1 MGWFE
6 SSEMWSFPSLNS
18 MKTILRLWLVL
29 IFIVS
34 GSYSAH
40 AMISVYDAINTAE
53 NVVQQVVDRV
63 VQAAQHA
70 EDMAKYVQMIENQTQ
85 QIAQLTTMIS
95 QNVQQ
100 LERLGNPQTYI
111 DMLSLNTILADIQR
125 TMNGVGTTIAEF
137 QQTANGVMALKN
149 TANGLYQDLS
159 QLKDQ
164 LGNPIQFQPQMF
176 TKYGVVQNM
185 YQSFSTELAQT
196 NQALASLLQ
205 QKQQTLQQLNSAS
218 SLIETEKLKS
228 QLQAVEANINST
240 TARLGMYAQKI
251 TVQQAVNQN
260 DAARVQEAQRE
271 QWQQQALADDML
283 MQTAAQKMF
292 APANQ

>member
-1 MGWFE
+1 
-6 SSEMWSFPSLNS
+6 
-18 MKTILRLWLVL
+18 MKTILKCLLVL

-34 GSYSAH
+34 GSYRAH
-40 AMISVYDAINTAE
+40 AMISVYDAINTVE

-85 QIAQLTTMIS
+85 QIAQMTTMIS
-95 QNVQQ
+95 QNVQT

-111 DMLSLNTILADIQR
+111 NMLSLNTILGDIQR
-125 TMNGVGTTIAEF
+125 TMNGVGTTVAGF
-137 QQTANGVMALKN
+137 QQTANGFMALKY

-164 LGNPIQFQPQMF
+164 FGNPIQFQSNNF
-176 TKYGVVQNM
+176 TRFAMVQNM
-185 YQSFSTELAQT
+185 YQSFNTEMTQA
-196 NQALASLLQ
+196 NQALSSLLQ
-205 QKQQTLQQLNSAS
+205 QKQQILQQLNSAS

-228 QLQAVEANINST
+228 QLQAVEANIYNA
-240 TARLGMYAQKI
+240 TARLNMYSQKI
-251 TVQQAVNQN
+251 MVQHAVNQN

-271 QWQQQALADDML
+271 QWQQQAMMDDIL
-283 MQTAAQKMF
+283 MQTAAKKMF

>member
-1 MGWFE
+1 
-6 SSEMWSFPSLNS
+6 
-18 MKTILRLWLVL
+18 MKTILKLLLVL

-53 NVVQQVVDRV
+53 NVIQQVVDRV

-70 EDMAKYVQMIENQTQ
+70 EDIAKYAQMLENQTQ

-95 QNVQQ
+95 QNVQA
-100 LERLGNPQTYI
+100 LERLGNPQTYVN
-111 DMLSLNTILADIQR
+111 MLSLNTILADIQR
-125 TMNGVGTTIAEF
+125 TMNGVGTTVAGF
-137 QQTANGVMALKN
+137 QQTANGFMALKY

-164 LGNPIQFQPQMF
+164 FGNPIQFQSNNF
-176 TKYGVVQNM
+176 TKFAMVQNM
-185 YQSFSTELAQT
+185 YQSFNTEMTQA

-205 QKQQTLQQLNSAS
+205 QKQQILQQLNLAS

-228 QLQAVEANINST
+228 QLQAAEANINNA
-240 TARLGMYAQKI
+240 TARLNMYSQKI
-251 TVQQAVNQN
+251 MVQHAANQN
-260 DAARVQEAQRE
+260 DIARVQEAQRE
-271 QWQQQALADDML
+271 QWQQQALADDQTI
-283 MQTAAQKMF
+283 QTAAQKML
-292 APANQ
+292 APTN

>member
-1 MGWFE
+1 
-6 SSEMWSFPSLNS
+6 
-18 MKTILRLWLVL
+18 MKTILRSLLLLTVVL
-29 IFIVS
+29 ITS
-34 GSYSAH
+34 GPVKATLVVFDPI
-40 AMISVYDAINTAE
+40 ATAQ
-53 NVVQQVVDRV
+53 NVVQQVIDRV

-70 EDMAKYVQMIENQTQ
+70 EDMAKYVQMIANQTQ

-111 DMLSLNTILADIQR
+111 NMLSLNTILADIQR

-137 QQTANGVMALKN
+137 QQTANGIMALKN

-164 LGNPIQFQPQMF
+164 FGNPIQFQPNSF
-176 TKYGVVQNM
+176 TKFGVVQNM
-185 YQSFSTELAQT
+185 YQSFSTEMTQT

-205 QKQQTLQQLNSAS
+205 QKQQILQQLNAAS

-228 QLQAVEANINST
+228 QLQAVEANINGA
-240 TARLGMYAQKI
+240 TARLGVYSQKI
-251 TVQQAVNQN
+251 MVQSAVNQN
-260 DAARVQEAQRE
+260 DAARVQEAQRQ
-271 QWQQQALADDML
+271 QWQQQALADDLAMQAAAKKML
-283 MQTAAQKMF
+283 
-292 APANQ
+292 APSN

>member
-1 MGWFE
+1 
-6 SSEMWSFPSLNS
+6 
-18 MKTILRLWLVL
+18 MKTNLRSLLVL
-29 IFIVS
+29 TVVLISS
-34 GSYSAH
+34 GPVKATLVVFDP
-40 AMISVYDAINTAE
+40 ISTAQ
-53 NVVQQVVDRV
+53 NVVQQVIDRV

-111 DMLSLNTILADIQR
+111 NMLSLNTIVADIQR

-149 TANGLYQDLS
+149 TGNGLYQDLS

-164 LGNPIQFQPQMF
+164 FGNPIQFQPNMF
-176 TKYGVVQNM
+176 TKFGVVQNM
-185 YQSFSTELAQT
+185 YQSFSTEMTQT
-196 NQALASLLQ
+196 NQALATLLQ
-205 QKQQTLQQLNSAS
+205 QKQQILQQLNGAS

-228 QLQAVEANINST
+228 QLQAVEANISGA
-240 TARLGMYAQKI
+240 TARLGVYSQKI
-251 TVQQAVNQN
+251 MVQSAVNQN
-260 DAARVQEAQRE
+260 DAARMQEAQRQ
-271 QWQQQALADDML
+271 QWQQQALADDLAMQAAAKRML
-283 MQTAAQKMF
+283 
-292 APANQ
+292 APAN

>member
-1 MGWFE
+1 
-6 SSEMWSFPSLNS
+6 
-18 MKTILRLWLVL
+18 MKTILRSLLVL

-95 QNVQQ
+95 QNVQT
-100 LERLGNPQTYI
+100 LERLGNPTTYI
-111 DMLSLNTILADIQR
+111 NMLSLNTILSDIQR
-125 TMNGVGTTIAEF
+125 TMNGVGTTVAGF
-137 QQTANGVMALKN
+137 QQTANGFMALKN

-164 LGNPIQFQPQMF
+164 FGNPIQFQSNNF
-176 TKYGVVQNM
+176 TKYAMVQNM
-185 YQSFSTELAQT
+185 YQSFNTEMTQA

-205 QKQQTLQQLNSAS
+205 QKQQILQQLNSAS

-228 QLQAVEANINST
+228 QLQAVEANISSA
-240 TARLGMYAQKI
+240 TARLGVYTQKI
-251 TVQQAVNQN
+251 MVQHAANQN
-260 DAARVQEAQRE
+260 DAARVQEAQRQ
-271 QWQQQALADDML
+271 QWQQQALADD
-283 MQTAAQKMF
+283 QAIQAAAQKIL
-292 APANQ
+292 APTY

>member
-1 MGWFE
+1 
-6 SSEMWSFPSLNS
+6 
-18 MKTILRLWLVL
+18 MKAILKFLLVL

-34 GSYSAH
+34 GSNRAH
-40 AMISVYDAINTAE
+40 AMISVYDAINTVE
-53 NVVQQVVDRV
+53 NVIQQVVDRV

-85 QIAQLTTMIS
+85 QIAQMTTMIS
-95 QNVQQ
+95 QNVQT

-111 DMLSLNTILADIQR
+111 NMLSLNTILADIQR
-125 TMNGVGTTIAEF
+125 TMNGVGTTVAGF
-137 QQTANGVMALKN
+137 QQTANGFMALKY
-149 TANGLYQDLS
+149 TANGLYQDLT

-164 LGNPIQFQPQMF
+164 FGNPIQFQSNNFARFAM
-176 TKYGVVQNM
+176 VQNM
-185 YQSFSTELAQT
+185 YQSFNTEMTQA

-205 QKQQTLQQLNSAS
+205 QKQQILQQLNSAS

-228 QLQAVEANINST
+228 QLQAVEANINNA
-240 TARLGMYAQKI
+240 TARLNMYSQKI
-251 TVQQAVNQN
+251 IVQHAANQN

-271 QWQQQALADDML
+271 QWQQQAVADDML
-283 MQTAAQKMF
+283 MQAAARNMF

>member
-1 MGWFE
+1 
-6 SSEMWSFPSLNS
+6 
-18 MKTILRLWLVL
+18 MKTILRSLLVL
-29 IFIVS
+29 TVVLISS
-34 GSYSAH
+34 GPVKATLVVFDP
-40 AMISVYDAINTAE
+40 ISTAQ
-53 NVVQQVVDRV
+53 NVVQQVIDRV

-111 DMLSLNTILADIQR
+111 NMLSLNTILADIQR

-137 QQTANGVMALKN
+137 QQTADGVMALKN

-164 LGNPIQFQPQMF
+164 FGNPIQFQPNMF
-176 TKYGVVQNM
+176 TKFGVVQNM
-185 YQSFSTELAQT
+185 YQSFSTEMTQT
-196 NQALASLLQ
+196 NQALAILLQ
-205 QKQQTLQQLNSAS
+205 QKQQILQQLNGAS

-228 QLQAVEANINST
+228 QLQAVEANISGA
-240 TARLGMYAQKI
+240 TARLGVYSQKI
-251 TVQQAVNQN
+251 MVQSAVNQN
-260 DAARVQEAQRE
+260 DAARVQEAQRQ
-271 QWQQQALADDML
+271 QWQQQALADDLAMQAAAKTML
-283 MQTAAQKMF
+283 
-292 APANQ
+292 APAN

>member
-1 MGWFE
+1 
-6 SSEMWSFPSLNS
+6 
-18 MKTILRLWLVL
+18 MKTILTSLIVL
-29 IFIVS
+29 IFTVS

-111 DMLSLNTILADIQR
+111 NMLSLNTILADIQR
-125 TMNGVGTTIAEF
+125 TMNGVGTTMAEF
-137 QQTANGVMALKN
+137 QQTANGIMALKN
-149 TANGLYQDLS
+149 SANGLYQDLS

-164 LGNPIQFQPQMF
+164 FGNPIQFQPNAF
-176 TKYGVVQNM
+176 TKFGVVQNM
-185 YQSFSTELAQT
+185 YQSLSTEMTQA
-196 NQALASLLQ
+196 NQALANLLQ
-205 QKQQTLQQLNSAS
+205 QKQQILQQLNAAS

-228 QLQAVEANINST
+228 QLQAVEANINGA
-240 TARLGMYAQKI
+240 TARLGVYSQKI
-251 TVQQAVNQN
+251 LVQNAVNQN
-260 DAARVQEAQRE
+260 DSARVQEAQRQ
-271 QWQQQALADDML
+271 QWQQQALADDL
-283 MQTAAQKMF
+283 AMQAAAQKML
-292 APANQ
+292 APTN

>member
-1 MGWFE
+1 M
-6 SSEMWSFPSLNS
+6 
-18 MKTILRLWLVL
+18 L
-29 IFIVS
+29 IFIVF

-70 EDMAKYVQMIENQTQ
+70 EDMAKYVQMIQNQTQ

-111 DMLSLNTILADIQR
+111 NMLSLNTILADIQR

-164 LGNPIQFQPQMF
+164 FGNPIQFQPQMF

-185 YQSFSTELAQT
+185 YQSFSTELVQT

-218 SLIETEKLKS
+218 SLIETEKSKS
-228 QLQAVEANINST
+228 QLQAVEANINSA

>member
-1 MGWFE
+1 M
-6 SSEMWSFPSLNS
+6 
-18 MKTILRLWLVL
+18 L
-29 IFIVS
+29 IFTVS

-111 DMLSLNTILADIQR
+111 NMLSLNTILADIQR
-125 TMNGVGTTIAEF
+125 TMNGVGTTMAEF

-164 LGNPIQFQPQMF
+164 FGNPIQFQPNAF
-176 TKYGVVQNM
+176 TKFGVVQNM
-185 YQSFSTELAQT
+185 YQSLSTEMTQA
-196 NQALASLLQ
+196 NQALVNLLQ
-205 QKQQTLQQLNSAS
+205 QKQQILQQLNAAS

-228 QLQAVEANINST
+228 QLQAVEANINGA
-240 TARLGMYAQKI
+240 TARLGVYSQKI
-251 TVQQAVNQN
+251 LVQNAVNQN
-260 DAARVQEAQRE
+260 DAARVQEAQRQ
-271 QWQQQALADDML
+271 QWQQQALADDL
-283 MQTAAQKMF
+283 AMQAAAQRML
-292 APANQ
+292 APTN

>member
-1 MGWFE
+1 
-6 SSEMWSFPSLNS
+6 
-18 MKTILRLWLVL
+18 MKTILKCLLVL

-34 GSYSAH
+34 GSYRVH
-40 AMISVYDAINTAE
+40 AMISVYDAINTVE

-85 QIAQLTTMIS
+85 QIAQMTTMIS
-95 QNVQQ
+95 QNVQT

-111 DMLSLNTILADIQR
+111 NMLSLDTILGDIQR
-125 TMNGVGTTIAEF
+125 TMNGVGTTVAGF
-137 QQTANGVMALKN
+137 QQTANGFMALKY
-149 TANGLYQDLS
+149 TASGLYQDVS

-164 LGNPIQFQPQMF
+164 FGNPIQFQSNNF
-176 TKYGVVQNM
+176 TRFAMVQNM
-185 YQSFSTELAQT
+185 YQSFNTEMTQA

-205 QKQQTLQQLNSAS
+205 QKQQILQQLNSAS

-228 QLQAVEANINST
+228 QLQAVEANINNA
-240 TARLGMYAQKI
+240 TARLNMYSEKI
-251 TVQQAVNQN
+251 MVQHAANQN

-271 QWQQQALADDML
+271 QWQQQAVADDQM
-283 MQTAAQKMF
+283 MQAAAQKLL
-292 APANQ
+292 APAK

>member
-1 MGWFE
+1 
-6 SSEMWSFPSLNS
+6 
-18 MKTILRLWLVL
+18 MKTVLKSLLVV
-29 IFIVS
+29 IFVVS

-95 QNVQQ
+95 QNVQA
-100 LERLGNPQTYI
+100 LERLGNPATYVN
-111 DMLSLNTILADIQR
+111 MLSLNTIVADIQR
-125 TMNGVGTTIAEF
+125 TMNGVGTTVAGF
-137 QQTANGVMALKN
+137 QQTANGFMALKN
-149 TANGLYQDLS
+149 TANGLYQDLT

-164 LGNPIQFQPQMF
+164 FGNPIQFQSNNF
-176 TKYGVVQNM
+176 TKFAMVQNM
-185 YQSFSTELAQT
+185 YQSFNTETTQA
-196 NQALASLLQ
+196 NQALAGLLQ
-205 QKQQTLQQLNSAS
+205 QKQQILQQLNSAS

-228 QLQAVEANINST
+228 QLEAVEANINNA
-240 TARLGMYAQKI
+240 TARLNMYSQKI
-251 TVQQAVNQN
+251 LVQHAANQN

-271 QWQQQALADDML
+271 QWQQQALEDDML
-283 MQTAAQKMF
+283 MQAAAKNMF

>member
-1 MGWFE
+1 
-6 SSEMWSFPSLNS
+6 
-18 MKTILRLWLVL
+18 MKTVLKSSLVV
-29 IFIVS
+29 IFVVS

-95 QNVQQ
+95 QNVQA
-100 LERLGNPQTYI
+100 LERLGNPATYVN
-111 DMLSLNTILADIQR
+111 MLSLNTIVADIQR
-125 TMNGVGTTIAEF
+125 TMNGVGTSVAGF
-137 QQTANGVMALKN
+137 QQTANGFMALKN

-164 LGNPIQFQPQMF
+164 FGNPIQFQSNNF
-176 TKYGVVQNM
+176 TKFAMVQNM
-185 YQSFSTELAQT
+185 YQSFNTEMTQA
-196 NQALASLLQ
+196 NQALAGLLQ
-205 QKQQTLQQLNSAS
+205 QKQQILQQLNSAS

-228 QLQAVEANINST
+228 QLQAVEANINNA
-240 TARLGMYAQKI
+240 TARLNMYSQKI
-251 TVQQAVNQN
+251 VVQHAANQN

-271 QWQQQALADDML
+271 QWQQQALEDDML
-283 MQTAAQKMF
+283 MQAAAKNMF

>member
-1 MGWFE
+1 
-6 SSEMWSFPSLNS
+6 
-18 MKTILRLWLVL
+18 MKTILKLLLVL

-70 EDMAKYVQMIENQTQ
+70 EDIAKYAQMLENQTQ

-95 QNVQQ
+95 QNVQA
-100 LERLGNPQTYI
+100 LERLGNPQTYVN
-111 DMLSLNTILADIQR
+111 MLSLNTILADIQR
-125 TMNGVGTTIAEF
+125 TMNGVGTTVAGF
-137 QQTANGVMALKN
+137 QQTANGFMALKY

-164 LGNPIQFQPQMF
+164 FGNPIQFQSNNF
-176 TKYGVVQNM
+176 TRFAMVQNM
-185 YQSFSTELAQT
+185 YQSFNTEMTQA

-205 QKQQTLQQLNSAS
+205 QKQQILQQLNSAS

-228 QLQAVEANINST
+228 QLQATEANINNA
-240 TARLGMYAQKI
+240 TARLNMYSQKI
-251 TVQQAVNQN
+251 MVQHTANQN
-260 DAARVQEAQRE
+260 DIARVQEAQRE
-271 QWQQQALADDML
+271 QWQQQALADDRTI
-283 MQTAAQKMF
+283 QTAAQKML
-292 APANQ
+292 APTN

>member
-1 MGWFE
+1 
-6 SSEMWSFPSLNS
+6 
-18 MKTILRLWLVL
+18 MKTILRSLLVL
-29 IFIVS
+29 TFITS
-34 GSYSAH
+34 GSYPAH

-53 NVVQQVVDRV
+53 NVIQQVVDRV

-95 QNVQQ
+95 QYVQQ
-100 LERLGNPQTYI
+100 LERLGNPSTYVN
-111 DMLSLNTILADIQR
+111 MLSLNTILADIQR
-125 TMNGVGTTIAEF
+125 TMNGVGTTVGGF
-137 QQTANGVMALKN
+137 QQTANGFMALKY

-164 LGNPIQFQPQMF
+164 LGNPIQFQANNF
-176 TKYGVVQNM
+176 TKFAMVQNM
-185 YQSFSTELAQT
+185 YQSFNTEMTQA
-196 NQALASLLQ
+196 NQSLASLLQ
-205 QKQQTLQQLNSAS
+205 QKQQILQQLNSAS

-228 QLQAVEANINST
+228 QLQAVEANINNA
-240 TARLGMYAQKI
+240 TARLNMCSQKI
-251 TVQQAVNQN
+251 MIQHAANQN

-271 QWQQQALADDML
+271 QWQQEALADDML
-283 MQTAAQKMF
+283 MQTAARKMF